1 MRWDLADV
9 ERALERAGLDPRAF
23 DLEAT
28 ATDLEERE
36 AQSATLDPL
45 VSSETELDPVSRYDP
60 RWT

>member
-1 MRWDLADV
+1 MRWDPADV

-28 ATDLEERE
+28 ALDLEERS
-36 AQSATLDPL
+36 AQNATLDSL
-45 VSSETELDPVSRYDP
+45 VSSDTELDSVSRSDP